1 MKKPSKLL
9 NIAIASVL
17 LLGGSWLGIA
27 HAQSTS
33 SPTST
38 IKSLILKYASIWTNL
53 KASFAKASATKVAA
67 EKAAAAKAAATKVAA
82 EKAAATKA
90 AAEKVAAEK
99 AAAAKA
105 AAQALADKI
114 AAQEAAAAATNTHS
128 RAS

>member
-67 EKAAAAKAAATKVAA
+67 EKAAA
-82 EKAAATKA
+82 TKA